1 MPVFAAKRLS
11 DGFLGT
17 VTQVPNMPSNLIERA
32 IEGYGG
38 SSDDWEIVVLSNE
51 QYDDLAEHWDHT
63 LYLTDETIVFQ
74 QRFSQER
81 AALQEEHRK
90 PGRFLDRTRR
100 HQASNDN
107 RRRVL

>member
-1 MPVFAAKRLS
+1 MPVFVAKRLS

-38 SSDDWEIVVLSNE
+38 VAGDWEVIELLDQ
-51 QYDDLAEHWDHT
+51 QYTDLVEHWDHP

-81 AALQEEHRK
+81 AALQEEQRK

-100 HQASNDN
+100 HQASNED